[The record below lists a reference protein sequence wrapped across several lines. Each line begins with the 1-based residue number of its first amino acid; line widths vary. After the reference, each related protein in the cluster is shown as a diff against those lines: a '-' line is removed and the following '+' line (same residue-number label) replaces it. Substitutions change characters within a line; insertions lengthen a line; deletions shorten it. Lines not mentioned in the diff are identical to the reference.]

1 VSIWLRA
8 IGPVR
13 RGGTRTLSV
22 LAFLVF
28 AAVSAWAQTTSGK
41 VGLAGAWEGQLLL
54 GSNWRFM
61 EARFETNDG
70 QPDARVDL
78 PQERREFRDFST
90 SGDRLQWTLVR
101 GQERIRFEGTR
112 SGDVIRGSADQN
124 GLIGEFQLVR
134 VARVVS
140 GRDFDLPGTSETPRG
155 DLITVARYELR

>member
-28 AAVSAWAQTTSGK
+28 ADVSAWAQTTSGK
-41 VGLAGAWEGQLLL
+41 VRLAGAWEGQLLL

-90 SGDRLQWTLVR
+90 SGDRLEWTLVR